1 MICSPKA
8 RDTMKFERRAAG
20 RTKFRGSLELTP
32 LVDVVLQLIIFF
44 MLSSTFIVQP
54 GIRVE
59 LPESRTTRSQE
70 KNELTVTITADNRV
84 YVNELH
90 VSFDELP
97 TVLANKAKE
106 LEKGQL
112 LLIKCDKAVE
122 YGQLIRVLDIAHGA
136 GITTYGLATKP
147 AVSNSS

>member
-1 MICSPKA
+1 
-8 RDTMKFERRAAG
+8 MKFERRASA
-20 RTKFRGSLELTP
+20 RTKFRGHLELTP

-59 LPESRTTRSQE
+59 LPESKTTKSQD
-70 KNELTVTITADNRV
+70 KNELTVTITAENRV

-90 VSFDELP
+90 VPFGELP

-106 LEKGQL
+106 LQKEQI
-112 LLIKCDKAVE
+112 LLIKCDRAVE

-136 GITTYGLATKP
+136 GITRYGLATKP
-147 AVSNSS
+147 AAASSS

>member
-1 MICSPKA
+1 
-8 RDTMKFERRAAG
+8 MKFERRASG

-59 LPESRTTRSQE
+59 LPESKTTRAQE
-70 KNELTVTITADNRV
+70 KNELTITITADNRV

-90 VSFDELP
+90 VPFSELP

-106 LEKGQL
+106 LGKDQVL
-112 LLIKCDKAVE
+112 LLKCDKSVA
-122 YGQLIRVLDIAHGA
+122 YGQLIRVLDIAHSA
-136 GITTYGLATKP
+136 GITRYGLATKP
-147 AVSNSS
+147 TA

>member
-1 MICSPKA
+1 
-8 RDTMKFERRAAG
+8 MKFERRASV
-20 RTKFRGSLELTP
+20 RTKFRGRLELTP

-59 LPESRTTRSQE
+59 LPESKTTKSQD
-70 KNELTVTITADNRV
+70 KNELTVTITAENRV

-90 VSFDELP
+90 VPFGELP

-106 LEKGQL
+106 LGKEQI
-112 LLIKCDKAVE
+112 LLIKCDTAVE

-136 GITTYGLATKP
+136 GITRDGLATKP
-147 AVSNSS
+147 AVSSSS

>member
-1 MICSPKA
+1 
-8 RDTMKFERRAAG
+8 MKLERRASG

-59 LPESRTTRSQE
+59 LPESKTTRQQE
-70 KNELTVTITADNRV
+70 KHELTVTIAADNTV
-84 YVNELH
+84 YVNELR
-90 VSFDELP
+90 VPLEELP

-106 LEKGQL
+106 LGENEL
-112 LLIKCDKAVE
+112 LLIKCDKVVE
-122 YGQLIRVLDIAHGA
+122 YGRLIRVLDAAHGA
-136 GITTYGLATKP
+136 GITRYGLATSP
-147 AVSNSS
+147 VVSSSF

>member
-1 MICSPKA
+1 
-8 RDTMKFERRAAG
+8 MKLERRASG

-59 LPESRTTRSQE
+59 LPKSRTTRPQE
-70 KNELTVTITADNRV
+70 ERELTVTITADNTI
-84 YVNELH
+84 YVNELR
-90 VSFDELP
+90 VSFAELP

-106 LEKGQL
+106 LKEDQL
-112 LLIKCDKAVE
+112 LLIKCDKVVE
-122 YGQLIRVLDIAHGA
+122 YGQLIRVLDVAHGA
-136 GITTYGLATKP
+136 GITRYGLATKP
-147 AVSNSS
+147 VPSSSS